1 MALNSCNRGNNPS
14 NTKPS
19 SYMKIKYTNAL
30 DLVYKIIVVLLLSL
44 NALLLASILS
54 QSTKDQELN
63 ASRLQ
68 SINDSLNNI
77 TIQVEY
83 ED

>member
-1 MALNSCNRGNNPS
+1 
-14 NTKPS
+14 
-19 SYMKIKYTNAL
+19 MKIKYTNAL

-44 NALLLASILS
+44 NALLLASILN

-63 ASRLQ
+63 ADKLQ

>member
-1 MALNSCNRGNNPS
+1 
-14 NTKPS
+14 
-19 SYMKIKYTNAL
+19 MKIKYTNAL

-44 NALLLASILS
+44 NALLLASILN

-63 ASRLQ
+63 ADKLQ

-77 TIQVEY
+77 TIKVEY